1 MSNFVICLL
10 IASTVFGQD
19 VRQAPLMRREARQ
32 EDVQV
37 HRHHHQVG
45 VASLASK
52 LRSVLFPDGSLGV
65 GNVLFAGH
73 DQQKEVQQSQN
84 THPSRQSEASS
95 PELLS
100 EPAPVRRHVAP
111 SRAPDAYLINSEASP
126 VRSEAGA
133 LFTQDMHRNAYQGR
147 SDPRPAP
154 VERQLQESYAAE
166 REAEDMHRNAYQ
178 GRSVPRPAPVE
189 RQLEESVY
197 APRQAYEAEREAE
210 DMHRSAYQGRNDP
223 RPAPVERQLEES
235 VYAPRQAYAAERE
248 AEDTQPVELVP
259 RASDPASEDV
269 QSVELQPT
277 EDASRQTFSSE
288 REAEEATFAPPS
300 GLVDTEVYSPNEEYT
315 QQVEDIPAARYVN
328 TDSRIYM
335 QPAQHPSMYQD
346 NIYIATPASEPQ
358 EASYTA
364 PVALDTSD
372 YPLALEEDEEV
383 QAASCNT
390 CWACDQP
397 KQATGQAE
405 SYYCLCSRAEKWAE
419 PKPGTQSDPFCN
431 QRACSQLKTPA
442 CAPFTNQVC
451 ACDASYRW
459 NFDGVN

>member
-154 VERQLQESYAAE
+154 VERQLEDSVYAPRQAFAAE

-178 GRSVPRPAPVE
+178 GRS
-189 RQLEESVY
+189 
-197 APRQAYEAEREAE
+197 
-210 DMHRSAYQGRNDP
+210 DP

-235 VYAPRQAYAAERE
+235 VYAPRQAYAAERG